1 MLTSQASMWSIS
13 FVITQMN
20 ANEILAL
27 RASALSS
34 SLARGSLYDG
44 SLANGTLAGGFES
57 FNCVA
62 F

>member
-1 MLTSQASMWSIS
+1 MWSIS